1 MQCDY
6 YQNLI
11 LVKFRNLF
19 LSYMHVVFALSSGS
33 FPGVEQPGCGIDHP
47 PPYSTEVKERVELY
61 LYPTSGTLW
70 SVIGWTL
77 PLPLP
82 CFVTDV
88 QVGYLCLQITGLC
101 QHSFLILTLM
111 KTWILC
117 QFLQWTD
124 VPRKGYFSFTKL
136 YWFCVPYVNNGL
148 NDLTVQSDCWNWY
161 YCICLFVLQILVSR

>member
-70 SVIGWTL
+70 SVIG
-77 PLPLP
+77 
-82 CFVTDV
+82 
-88 QVGYLCLQITGLC
+88 
-101 QHSFLILTLM
+101 
-111 KTWILC
+111 
-117 QFLQWTD
+117 
-124 VPRKGYFSFTKL
+124 
-136 YWFCVPYVNNGL
+136 
-148 NDLTVQSDCWNWY
+148 
-161 YCICLFVLQILVSR
+161 